1 MRCRSCGKGSKVID
15 VQKTVESVR
24 RRRECTHC
32 GDRWNTLEQVLGVAM
47 PQPAKPAPEVA
58 KKVDAAKHNKALHSL
73 AEIFDEDLDD
83 IMKELGI

>member
-1 MRCRSCGKGSKVID
+1 MCSWTRD
-15 VQKTVESVR
+15 VGLWQK
-24 RRRECTHC
+24 
-32 GDRWNTLEQVLGVAM
+32 QVLGVAM
-47 PQPAKPAPEVA
+47 PQPAKPAPEVV